1 MTNKDLEN
9 AMRILKEY
17 SNLGYAYK
25 KVVVDYVWSRAKRNK
40 RICLMMFKM
49 FGFSLILDKLC

>member
-1 MTNKDLEN
+1 MNNL
-9 AMRILKEY
+9 LKEY

-25 KVVVDYVWSRAKRNK
+25 KVVDDYVWSRAKHNK
-40 RICLMMFKM
+40 RVCLMMFKM